1 MKMVCKSNKKRGIK
15 LGLQN
20 RFSKSD
26 DIQKDLHFTIRQIYI
41 NTSPFGHCLRIFQ
54 DKGLFNL
61 LFINRL
67 SDLFLKAKS
76 LTHNDVFY
84 VIIHGL
90 DNIVI

>member
-1 MKMVCKSNKKRGIK
+1 MVCKSNKKRGIK

-20 RFSKSD
+20 SFSKSD

-41 NTSPFGHCLRIFQ
+41 NTSPFGYCLRIFQ

-61 LFINRL
+61 LLINRP

-76 LTHNDVFY
+76 LNHNDVFY